1 MVGRLLLLAA
11 LSARPACALDPL
23 FVASENRELV
33 DELTTRYLPG
43 TQPGVAAAWVH
54 QESRWKATAVSKK
67 GARGPLQIMPETA
80 RDIRW
85 ACKMPELDL
94 TNMESSLK
102 GGFCYARNIR
112 RLLQKQLGPMAS
124 QKDLDELMFRAYNG
138 GGGYL
143 IKEKEAAK
151 KEGKDDTV
159 AASLKEHC
167 RDFRSKDSCEENTSY
182 FPYIMQW
189 YKKYYHSW

>member
-1 MVGRLLLLAA
+1 MVGKILLLAA
-11 LSARPACALDPL
+11 LAARPAFGLDPL
-23 FVASENRELV
+23 FVASEHRELV

-43 TQPGVAAAWVH
+43 TKPGVAAAWVH

-102 GGFCYARNIR
+102 GGFCYARIVR
-112 RLLQKQLGPMAS
+112 RHLQKQLGNVATP
-124 QKDLDELMFRAYNG
+124 KDLDELMFRAYNG
-138 GGGYL
+138 GAGYL
-143 IKEKEAAK
+143 FKEKDAAEK
-151 KEGKDDTV
+151 KGKDATV
-159 AASLKEHC
+159 ASTLKEHC
-167 RDFRSKDSCEENTSY
+167 REFRSKDSCEENTSY
-182 FPYIMQW
+182 YPYILQW
-189 YKKYYHSW
+189 YKKYYKSW